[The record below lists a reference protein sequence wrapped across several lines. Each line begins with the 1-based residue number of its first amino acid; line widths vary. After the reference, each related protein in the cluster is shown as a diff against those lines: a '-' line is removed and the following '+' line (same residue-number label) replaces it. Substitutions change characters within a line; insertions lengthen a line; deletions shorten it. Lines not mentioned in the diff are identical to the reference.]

1 MEQLTSQQLKEKI
14 ASGESFIVDY
24 FATWCGPC
32 KMLSTILERS
42 GDKLG
47 LPIYKYDV
55 DTDRDFTTEQNV
67 RSVPTL
73 KLYEAGSPKKT
84 HTGILMESQFDSFLS

>member
-1 MEQLTSQQLKEKI
+1 M
-14 ASGESFIVDY
+14 
-24 FATWCGPC
+24 
-32 KMLSTILERS
+32 ERS

-84 HTGILMESQFDSFLS
+84 HTGILMESQFDSFLN

>member
-1 MEQLTSQQLKEKI
+1 MEQLTAQQLREKI
-14 ASGESFIVDY
+14 ESGESFVIDF

-32 KMLSTILERS
+32 KMLTTILERS

-55 DTDRDFTTEQNV
+55 DSDRDFTMEQNV

-73 KLYEAGSPKKT
+73 KLFDGGNVKKT
-84 HTGILMESQFDSFLS
+84 HVGILQESQFDSFLN

>member
-1 MEQLTSQQLKEKI
+1 MEQLTSEQLKEKI

-73 KLYEAGSPKKT
+73 KLYEDGSPKKT
-84 HTGILMESQFDSFLS
+84 HTGILMESQFDSFLN

>member
-1 MEQLTSQQLKEKI
+1 MEQLTAEQLREKI

-55 DTDRDFTTEQNV
+55 DSDRDFTMEQNV

-73 KLYEAGSPKKT
+73 KLYESGNPKKV
-84 HTGILMESQFDSFLS
+84 HVGILQESQFDSFLN

>member
-1 MEQLTSQQLKEKI
+1 MEQLTAEQLKEKI
-14 ASGESFIVDY
+14 ASGESFVVDY

-47 LPIYKYDV
+47 VPIYKYDV
-55 DTDRDFTTEQNV
+55 DSDREFTMEQNV

-73 KLYEAGSPKKT
+73 KLFEAGNPKKT
-84 HTGILMESQFDSFLS
+84 HVGILQESQFDSFLN

>member
-1 MEQLTSQQLKEKI
+1 MEQLTAEQLKEKI
-14 ASGESFIVDY
+14 ASGESFVVDY

-47 LPIYKYDV
+47 VPIYKYDV
-55 DTDRDFTTEQNV
+55 DSDREFTMEQNV

-73 KLYEAGSPKKT
+73 KLFEAGNPKKT
-84 HTGILMESQFDSFLS
+84 YVGILQEAQFDSFLN

>member
-1 MEQLTSQQLKEKI
+1 MEQLTTEQLKEKI
-14 ASGESFIVDY
+14 ASGESFVVDY

-47 LPIYKYDV
+47 VPIYKYDV
-55 DTDRDFTTEQNV
+55 DSDREFTMEQNV

-73 KLYEAGSPKKT
+73 KLYEAGNPKKT
-84 HTGILMESQFDSFLS
+84 HVGILQEAQFDSFLN

>member
-1 MEQLTSQQLKEKI
+1 MEQLTAEQLKEKI
-14 ASGESFIVDY
+14 ASGESFVVDY

-47 LPIYKYDV
+47 VPIYKYDV
-55 DTDRDFTTEQNV
+55 DSDREFTMEQNV

-73 KLYEAGSPKKT
+73 KLYEAGNSKKT
-84 HTGILMESQFDSFLS
+84 HVGILQEAQFDSFLN

>member
-1 MEQLTSQQLKEKI
+1 MEQITTQQLKEKI
-14 ASGESFIVDY
+14 ESGDKFIVDF

-32 KMLSTILERS
+32 KMLGTILERS

-55 DTDRDFTTEQNV
+55 DNDIEFTGKLGV

-73 KLYEAGSPKKT
+73 KIYEGGSEVKT
-84 HTGILMESQFDSFLS
+84 HVGILQEAQFATFLN

>member
-1 MEQLTSQQLKEKI
+1 MQELTAEQLREKME
-14 ASGESFIVDY
+14 SGERFIIDY

-32 KMLSTILERS
+32 KMLSRILETS

-47 LPIYKYDV
+47 VPIYKFDV
-55 DTDRDFTTEQNV
+55 DSNRDFTMEQNI

-73 KLYEAGSPKKT
+73 KLYEGSSVVKS
-84 HTGILMESQFDSFLS
+84 HSGVLQESQFDSFLN

>member
-1 MEQLTSQQLKEKI
+1 MKQLTSEQLKEKI

-24 FATWCGPC
+24 FAVWCGPC

-55 DTDRDFTTEQNV
+55 DTDGDFTREQNV

-73 KLYEAGSPKKT
+73 KLYEAGTLKKT
-84 HTGILMESQFDSFLS
+84 HVGILQESQFDSFVN

>member
-1 MEQLTSQQLKEKI
+1 MEQLTAEQLKEKI
-14 ASGESFIVDY
+14 ASGESFVVDY

-47 LPIYKYDV
+47 VPIYKYDV
-55 DTDRDFTTEQNV
+55 DSDREFTMEQNV

-73 KLYEAGSPKKT
+73 KLFEAGNPKKT
-84 HTGILMESQFDSFLS
+84 HVGILQETQFDSFLN